1 MEDVYALV
9 SLKEVEAKAEEPP
22 VAKKDIPQPV
32 PPKSGS
38 SVDVMDFAEA
48 FPLAASLVN
57 SIEVEVKRVHLRV
70 ENGECKRP
78 LLVTRSAFNATPFAV
93 GVTLQSLVLKA
104 PKRTMGSGEGAQ
116 ELSVKGLSVYWMT
129 DGFCLASRRESE
141 VKEWLKKSCQTD
153 PMPESVLQGL
163 DLSVLLHL
171 DLRRIEERQLPGEE
185 CLERV
190 VSKGALSQEEA
201 AILRRVDLSHSEEEY
216 CDAVKLQTLN
226 AGLDDAKRA
235 RLLTA
240 AHQFYGEVKTP
251 RPLAAVSVVVERVH
265 LALSH
270 EQYACAMRLLPALQA
285 APSVPAAECA
295 VPAAEKVESVTS
307 VKEVESATS
316 VKEVESVTS
325 VEKVAGY
332 KAGVL
337 QFALRV
343 ATLLFRSYPAC
354 VCFLAALCLFP
365 CLLFRSPK
373 AAVLLLLL
381 AALATALA
389 FLLFRTR
396 LGRLNRRWDAE
407 LHAREQWASAAVC
420 VKEVCVEVADARQQE
435 GPLVQLALVAT
446 ELQCSVRD
454 VVEATVS
461 LGSLSIRDGVA
472 SRLKRRPCF
481 LLATT
486 ALAGEGSAVTGS
498 SCFAKVSLLLQLQPR
513 ADKSDVDVSVAVGN
527 ISVAVLPLLLEA
539 LLSFALPL
547 PAAASP
553 QSTPQSTPQ
562 SSAVPTEGTAQS
574 TERAAEKP
582 LPTSWTHSALRLSA
596 RVDRVQLLLDTA
608 RDTPLFSLAV
618 DGVGAAVDVTAGTVA
633 VDASVRDVSLLD
645 TTEGCGVHRAI
656 LAIDHAA
663 AEQFVTLRLDAVT
676 DPRCPAS
683 AGCPL
688 SLRGAVAPIVVVAHV
703 RWAYELLNDLTLYEI
718 QSLLAKLQDLSPSP
732 SKPEETKV
740 ETETKM
746 ETTKVEATKA
756 VALPSLDVRVGG
768 LRLLLPRSSDCCDG
782 LSVAVSDVLVKS
794 GPEEPNAL
802 RAKLGF
808 GLSATTRGR
817 CLTHVGVTDL
827 DVRLVLAQTLGVT
840 VEMSPLAVALAEDQV
855 IALISLLVQA
865 LQERPVLFPC
875 KPLPLPAESLPP
887 TTALDAP
894 QETPSRAPKSEPE
907 SEPKSEPAPTRRD
920 STTSVDSLTSEL
932 EGFEWSS
939 PVPEPEVPQV
949 VVDVKL
955 RGLVVEWLRGDAGYE
970 GVVHGTEMLRRC
982 GSLAGSL
989 VSLHVTD
996 LRASVTVR
1004 PSGLSLG
1011 ASLNAI
1017 EMRDSRPESSLVD
1030 GYKAVLRIG
1039 TWNAPALAVLLDMK
1053 DVLLEDLPN
1062 APAASPAATVKDI
1075 SLSAHLGELAVVP
1088 SSYVFAL
1095 LDALFPFLR
1104 RLLAALKPVDF
1115 AALLPPMQFG
1125 APTVQPAQ
1133 PAQITQTKETPLPN
1147 LFVTVSFE
1155 GLSVYVVEDP
1165 EDAACPVFL
1174 LCFGLNATV
1183 AVAPWQTV
1191 EVAARMTDLR
1201 ACRSNNSLTL
1211 LPVDVDDTIAP
1222 FNFWV
1227 RCSVEDHFSAVRL
1240 TAHSSSLHLR
1250 LGVLDATLLANF
1262 LRHLLP
1268 EPLDTS
1274 KYSLDVPSESA
1285 KPEAASVATADA
1297 VAEPAADTPTIEPT
1311 EPATMEEP
1319 RLSVQAEVKLDE
1331 IKVILVND
1339 ALEFELPI
1347 LQLLVSD
1354 IGCRLQLD
1362 ADLALQAG
1370 LTLAGDYYKPSAAVW
1385 EPYLEP
1391 WSVQASV
1398 ARESS
1403 PEPEKDSLPRDK
1415 NTVAIAVT
1423 SPTLLQVNCT
1433 APLLSSIA
1441 SAVESFVQCRHS
1453 RHRRGDGCFVGV
1465 KNGTGL
1471 EMTYCIESDG
1481 GVNHTLLSASE
1492 RARQAMRWDELL
1504 FEDMVEV
1511 EVAGQRR
1518 AVWLEM
1524 HGASPRLRLF
1534 DAIPVFVAEEGAA
1547 PFLATDRFAWREDA
1561 VDIVSEGMCATLRVS
1576 EDDAAAWQERFRR
1589 VTETQ
1594 LQSPRVLLSMPAV
1607 EEVSLHKEV
1616 SVGDAVVPTPLLVH
1630 PSLYLMFLGQEYRQL
1645 PPRSI
1650 RIQLPAFAPI
1660 LCPVDRERELFVPLE
1675 DAAHR
1680 RFDAVVHNGEAQ
1692 GRKVIEV
1699 TSTVCVE
1706 NCTSLP
1712 VQARF
1717 VAKDAEEAAFAPLPA
1732 KEPLFC
1738 PLSIIHSAVLQ
1749 LSAQPDAVEC
1759 AGIDIASLEKACPSC
1774 VNLGTAAAPLFV
1786 RVVVHHRTVFDAF
1799 GKQATDLVRLSLV
1812 PVLVLQNL
1820 LPVPFAYRVVRGS
1833 QVLREGSLAEGEKED
1848 LFVTEA
1854 NPALQKQD
1862 QPLRVRVRPAGSETF
1877 SLFDDSLVPFV
1888 SDAPQSLL
1896 VYDENNL
1903 PLRLS
1908 YYAKISQA
1916 GEVLLQVF
1924 CDFWILNRTGE
1935 ALTVAEKKEDPS
1947 TRRLCPAQNT
1957 SFCLPADFA
1966 TGADHALK
1974 PMLFSTHVTDSAG
1987 SAGNA
1992 SFFFKTGESQWS
2004 GKLGIGAVGTTGTT
2018 TLTMDKASACRQK
2031 KVFGISIAPAPG
2043 MFGFTKVVTIA
2054 PSLLLLNKTRAPLEV
2069 LQEGTS
2075 APLLLEVGKPTP
2087 FHWPQQDQ
2095 PLRVCFRSQGAA
2107 ASTAFCG
2114 LEVGEHQLLL
2124 PSQSTQSTQSTQP
2137 NQSNQPCVIR
2147 VDSVLE
2153 LEHVNVVIDEAD
2165 AFNTELFLRKQEKG
2179 LDYKALLAPD
2189 SRFAPVAVD
2198 FVADIAGLGVSV
2210 VDQSPREILYLAVEG
2225 VSARVA
2231 LCSDQSLA
2239 LSASVRRV
2247 QVDNS
2252 IAGSKYP
2259 VLFGSTAAGEVETAE
2274 DGSPREK
2281 RMIDVSVRLLHHP
2294 SVLYLK
2300 YVGFL
2305 LQPCSVAVDS
2315 PTVIA
2320 LLDMM
2325 SEFAVVSAF
2334 FDRASGRAVLD
2345 AAPLLADATPFVDT
2359 TSQQYCYIEELL
2371 LQPISVR
2378 LSLHNS
2384 SSAPLT
2390 EDLLPASS
2398 LFTPLRALVNTVTS
2412 LVANLQNAA
2421 LQLNSFAMTDA
2432 FVRVSQLVSKLV
2444 VHYVLQ
2450 VVSKLYLLLGAFNLI
2465 GNPVELV
2472 GNLSEGVTAFFFEPM
2487 ECLVKQP
2494 KDFVGSVGKGA
2505 SKLLSLT
2512 TYGLLNSVS
2521 KVTDTVGNGLASL
2534 SMSESFQADR
2544 AAGKTGLVHGLSAGV
2559 KGLYKDTSA
2568 GLKEEGLIGGVK
2580 GLGSAVTGL
2589 VIDPLAG
2596 AVSSVTNAVNGVK
2609 NIIHKEK
2616 ELAPLRQPRCVPLDG
2631 FLAPYD
2637 PVLARGAALLR
2648 AVNRDTAI
2656 ELAPRERYVCH
2667 CPVDDGARVVLF
2679 TTRKVLLLSAGGKLL
2694 WYDDYARVALV
2705 REEKKVHVQKRGKPV
2720 DVANGVYNDQCAFE
2734 AGSPEVASLLCAF
2747 VEKVEEM
2754 PVEDMAEFARQLLQ
2768 LIDPS
2773 EEKKEAEQRLLP
2785 DLSLLTIEDVRYVS
2799 KTVMLAGESYNE
2811 DTKRKHIMYKVEVR
2825 SEPKDGHRV
2834 LWNVYFRYTALQLES
2849 IHCIDV

>member
-1 MEDVYALV
+1 M
-9 SLKEVEAKAEEPP
+9 
-22 VAKKDIPQPV
+22 
-32 PPKSGS
+32 
-38 SVDVMDFAEA
+38 
-48 FPLAASLVN
+48 
-57 SIEVEVKRVHLRV
+57 
-70 ENGECKRP
+70 
-78 LLVTRSAFNATPFAV
+78 
-93 GVTLQSLVLKA
+93 
-104 PKRTMGSGEGAQ
+104 
-116 ELSVKGLSVYWMT
+116 
-129 DGFCLASRRESE
+129 
-141 VKEWLKKSCQTD
+141 
-153 PMPESVLQGL
+153 
-163 DLSVLLHL
+163 
-171 DLRRIEERQLPGEE
+171 
-185 CLERV
+185 
-190 VSKGALSQEEA
+190 
-201 AILRRVDLSHSEEEY
+201 
-216 CDAVKLQTLN
+216 
-226 AGLDDAKRA
+226 
-235 RLLTA
+235 
-240 AHQFYGEVKTP
+240 
-251 RPLAAVSVVVERVH
+251 
-265 LALSH
+265 
-270 EQYACAMRLLPALQA
+270 
-285 APSVPAAECA
+285 
-295 VPAAEKVESVTS
+295 
-307 VKEVESATS
+307 
-316 VKEVESVTS
+316 
-325 VEKVAGY
+325 
-332 KAGVL
+332 
-337 QFALRV
+337 
-343 ATLLFRSYPAC
+343 
-354 VCFLAALCLFP
+354 
-365 CLLFRSPK
+365 
-373 AAVLLLLL
+373 
-381 AALATALA
+381 
-389 FLLFRTR
+389 
-396 LGRLNRRWDAE
+396 
-407 LHAREQWASAAVC
+407 
-420 VKEVCVEVADARQQE
+420 
-435 GPLVQLALVAT
+435 
-446 ELQCSVRD
+446 
-454 VVEATVS
+454 
-461 LGSLSIRDGVA
+461 
-472 SRLKRRPCF
+472 
-481 LLATT
+481 
-486 ALAGEGSAVTGS
+486 
-498 SCFAKVSLLLQLQPR
+498 
-513 ADKSDVDVSVAVGN
+513 
-527 ISVAVLPLLLEA
+527 
-539 LLSFALPL
+539 
-547 PAAASP
+547 
-553 QSTPQSTPQ
+553 
-562 SSAVPTEGTAQS
+562 
-574 TERAAEKP
+574 
-582 LPTSWTHSALRLSA
+582 PTSWTHSALRLSA

-618 DGVGAAVDVTAGTVA
+618 DGMGAAVDVTAGTVA
-633 VDASVRDVSLLD
+633 VDASLRDVSLLD

-703 RWAYELLNDLTLYEI
+703 RWAYEVLNDLTQYEV

-732 SKPEETKV
+732 SMPEETETKTETETKV
-740 ETETKM
+740 ET
-746 ETTKVEATKA
+746 TKA
-756 VALPSLDVRVGG
+756 EKTVVLPSLDVQVGG

-782 LSVAVSDVLVKS
+782 LSVAVSDVLVRS
-794 GPEEPNAL
+794 EPEEPNAL

-808 GLSATTRGR
+808 GLTATIHDR

-827 DVRLVLAQTLGVT
+827 DVRLVMAQTLGVT
-840 VEMSPLAVALAEDQV
+840 VEMSPLAVAVAEDQV

-875 KPLPLPAESLPP
+875 KPLPRPAESLPP
-887 TTALDAP
+887 TTAALDTPQQAP
-894 QETPSRAPKSEPE
+894 SPSSEPN
-907 SEPKSEPAPTRRD
+907 SEPNSEPAPTRRD
-920 STTSVDSLTSEL
+920 SVTSVDSLTSEL

-939 PVPEPEVPQV
+939 PTPEPEVPQV

-996 LRASVTVR
+996 LTASVTVR

-1017 EMRDSRPESSLVD
+1017 EVRDSRPESPLVD

-1062 APAASPAATVKDI
+1062 APAASPALPAATVKDI

-1088 SSYVFAL
+1088 SNYVFAL

-1104 RLLAALKPVDF
+1104 RLLAVLKPVDF
-1115 AALLPPMQFG
+1115 AALLPPMQLG
-1125 APTVQPAQ
+1125 APTVQSVQPAQPEQPAKPAKPAQ
-1133 PAQITQTKETPLPN
+1133 PAQTKETPLLPN

-1211 LPVDVDDTIAP
+1211 LPVDVDDAIAP
-1222 FNFWV
+1222 FNLWV

-1262 LRHLLP
+1262 LRHLLS
-1268 EPLDTS
+1268 EPLDAS
-1274 KYSLDVPSESA
+1274 KYSLDAPSESA
-1285 KPEAASVATADA
+1285 KPEATSVAIADA
-1297 VAEPAADTPTIEPT
+1297 GAEPAVDTPTTEPT
-1311 EPATMEEP
+1311 EPTTTEEP

-1398 ARESS
+1398 ARESN
-1403 PEPEKDSLPRDK
+1403 PEPEKDALPRDK
-1415 NTVAIAVT
+1415 NTMAIAVT
-1423 SPTLLQVNCT
+1423 SPTLLQINCT

-1492 RARQAMRWDELL
+1492 RARQAMQWDELL

-1524 HGASPRLRLF
+1524 HAASPRLRLF

-1561 VDIVSEGMCATLRVS
+1561 VDIVSEGMCATLRVR
-1576 EDDAAAWQERFRR
+1576 EDDMAAWQERFRR
-1589 VTETQ
+1589 VTEAQ

-1630 PSLYLMFLGQEYRQL
+1630 PSLYLMVLGQEYRQL

-1650 RIQLPAFAPI
+1650 RIQLPTFAPI

-1692 GRKVIEV
+1692 GRKVIDV

-1712 VQARF
+1712 VRARF
-1717 VAKDAEEAAFAPLPA
+1717 VAKDAEEAAFAPLLA

-1759 AGIDIASLEKACPSC
+1759 AGIDIASLAKTCPSC

-1862 QPLRVRVRPAGSETF
+1862 QPLRIRVRPAGSETF

-1908 YYAKISQA
+1908 YYAKISQT

-1924 CDFWILNRTGE
+1924 CDFWIVNRTGE
-1935 ALTVAEKKEDPS
+1935 ALTVAEKKEDAS

-1966 TGADHALK
+1966 TGADHVLK
-1974 PMLFSTHVTDSAG
+1974 PVLFSTHVTDSAG
-1987 SAGNA
+1987 SAGSAGSA
-1992 SFFFKTGESQWS
+1992 SFFFKTSESQWS

-2018 TLTMDKASACRQK
+2018 TLTMDKASACTQK

-2069 LQEGTS
+2069 LQEGTA

-2095 PLRVCFRSQGAA
+2095 PMRVCFRSQGAA
-2107 ASTAFCG
+2107 ASTEFCG

-2124 PSQSTQSTQSTQP
+2124 PSQSNQSNQSTQSTH
-2137 NQSNQPCVIR
+2137 PCVIR

-2165 AFNTELFLRKQEKG
+2165 AFSTELFLRKQEKG

-2239 LSASVRRV
+2239 LSASVRRI

-2325 SEFAVVSAF
+2325 SEFAVISAF
-2334 FDRASGRAVLD
+2334 FDQASGRAVLD

-2371 LQPISVR
+2371 LQPISVK

-2390 EDLLPASS
+2390 ADLLPASS
-2398 LFTPLRALVNTVTS
+2398 LFTPLRALVNTLTS

-2432 FVRVSQLVSKLV
+2432 FVRVSQLVGKLV

-2512 TYGLLNSVS
+2512 TYGLLDSVS

-2534 SMSESFQADR
+2534 SVSKSFQADR

-2616 ELAPLRQPRCVPLDG
+2616 ELAPLRQPRCIPLDG

-2656 ELAPRERYVCH
+2656 ELAPRECYVCH

-2679 TTRKVLLLSAGGKLL
+2679 TTRKLLLLSAGGKLL

-2705 REEKKVHVQKRGKPV
+2705 REEKKVHMQKRGKPV

-2734 AGSPEVASLLCAF
+2734 AGSSEVASLLCAF

-2825 SEPKDGHRV
+2825 SEPKEGHHV

-2849 IHCIDV
+2849 IGCINM